1 MDAISFVMGEKT
13 TSLRVKK
20 LSDLIHGAS
29 IGRPISRHASVTARF
44 KMPDG
49 TFQSFC
55 RSVSGSSSDYR
66 INEQVVS
73 SSHYL
78 SELEKMG
85 INVKAKNFLV
95 FQGAVEN
102 IAMKNAKERTQLFE
116 EISGSGLLKEEYN
129 TLKQEMMS
137 AEEETQ
143 FTYQKKKGV
152 AAERKEAKLEKQEA
166 DRYAR
171 LREEYTEK
179 QVQYQ
184 LYKLFHNEKDIQ
196 RYNDDLK
203 SKQQEAKKIEDKK
216 TRADDVLKEKK
227 KESGKISRDL
237 AKIEQDI
244 REAESEMNKKHP
256 LYIKAKEKVAHT
268 QKKLDGAMKTLEQ
281 ARKADEAHQSDIRKL
296 EEELNVINDKKKN
309 FEAEIAMDSKKRG
322 SNIHL
327 EQDFLKEY
335 DRLKQQADL
344 KSAKYLAKLDSI
356 NREQKSEQDLLDSEI
371 NKKSQ
376 LEETFKKYS
385 SEKEEAI
392 KRKEKLIEHIRSSE
406 AQLQEQLRNKEEL
419 SKDVGCS
426 RERQLEL
433 QREIQDV
440 NDQLGDAKNDKHEDA
455 RRKKKQEVV
464 EMFKREIP
472 GVYDRMI
479 NMCQPTNKRY
489 NVAVTKVLGKYMEA
503 IIVDTEKTARKCIQM
518 LKDQKLEVETFLPLD
533 YLQAKPLKERLR

>member
-49 TFQSFC
+49 SDLSFC

-66 INEQVVS
+66 INDQVVS

-116 EISGSGLLKEEYN
+116 EISGSGLLKVEYN

-171 LREEYTEK
+171 LREEYTDK

-203 SKQQEAKKIEDKK
+203 SKQHDLKKLEDKK
-216 TRADDVLKEKK
+216 SRADEVLKDKK
-227 KESGKISRDL
+227 KESGKITRDL

-244 REAESEMNKKHP
+244 REAESDMNKKHP

-296 EEELNVINDKKKN
+296 EEELNVINEKKNN

-344 KSAKYLAKLDSI
+344 KSAKYLAKLD
-356 NREQKSEQDLLDSEI
+356 R
-371 NKKSQ
+371 
-376 LEETFKKYS
+376 
-385 SEKEEAI
+385 
-392 KRKEKLIEHIRSSE
+392 
-406 AQLQEQLRNKEEL
+406 
-419 SKDVGCS
+419 
-426 RERQLEL
+426 
-433 QREIQDV
+433 
-440 NDQLGDAKNDKHEDA
+440 
-455 RRKKKQEVV
+455 
-464 EMFKREIP
+464 
-472 GVYDRMI
+472 
-479 NMCQPTNKRY
+479 
-489 NVAVTKVLGKYMEA
+489 
-503 IIVDTEKTARKCIQM
+503 
-518 LKDQKLEVETFLPLD
+518 
-533 YLQAKPLKERLR
+533 